1 MTLSTEIQSNYK
13 HIFAN
18 DPIIVQAVTTAAD
31 VPVNATLPQLV
42 LRITANGHTHEIPQQ
57 FVPGDTL
64 RTDISS
70 ALQAEYQLI
79 DRQSEPTPNLTSHTY
94 TAFSAKI
101 EAYVR
106 YLINGTEYNG
116 TPSTVMDGIYVLRG
130 GLSAYLRKHFAA
142 APSAAVQALA
152 AKLTTKPAMVEVGG
166 TRRIL
171 EVKNV
176 GDTQLISSYN
186 TSTHVVSTN
195 ATAITAQTTPSA
207 DIPLIETDDHRHQI
221 VFRNSLGV
229 LETFSV
235 KNLQKKVLTVNA
247 EKYPVLS
254 TPSYSPTLNILTE
267 AEPVAD
273 NVEMSTGYMPREWV
287 EWFIREVL
295 TATYVW
301 MAFPFIDP
309 KTGVTTFVYL
319 PVHLE
324 ADEKTTITDETQP
337 QIGDVKFVVNT
348 AQVR

>member
-18 DPIIVQAVTTAAD
+18 DPIVVQAVTTAAD

-130 GLSAYLRKHFAA
+130 GLSSYLRHSFATS
-142 APSAAVQALA
+142 PSAAVQAVA
-152 AKLTTKPAMVEVGG
+152 ARLTTKPAMVEVGG
-166 TRRIL
+166 SRRIL

-186 TSTHVVSTN
+186 TSTHVVSTT
-195 ATAITAQTTPSA
+195 ATAVTAQTSPSS
-207 DIPLIETDDHRHQI
+207 DIPIIEDDDHRHQI

-235 KNLQKKVLTVNA
+235 KNLKKKILTVNS
-247 EKYPVLS
+247 EQYPVLS

-273 NVEMSTGYMPREWV
+273 SVEMSTGYMPREWV
-287 EWFIREVL
+287 EWFVCEVL
-295 TATYVW
+295 TATYAW
-301 MAFPFIDP
+301 MSFPLLDP
-309 KTGVTTFVYL
+309 KTGGTTFTYL

-324 ADEKTTITDETQP
+324 PEEKNIVIDETQP
-337 QIGDVKFVVNT
+337 QIGEVKFVVKT
-348 AQVR
+348 SQIK